1 MPKGDKYLGLKRFL
15 QNADTPLIKLSFN
28 QIEKIISDTLPPSAY
43 NHAEVW
49 WSNDKSHS
57 QAVSW
62 LDAGYLT
69 DCVSDTYKD
78 KCIIFIKDN

>member
-1 MPKGDKYLGLKRFL
+1 MPKGDKYLGLKKFL
-15 QNADTPLIKLSFN
+15 QNANVPRIKLSFE
-28 QIEKIISDTLPPSAY
+28 QIEKIIGATLPQSSSKY
-43 NHAEVW
+43 AEVW
-49 WSNDKSHS
+49 WSNDKWHS
-57 QAVSW
+57 QAISW